1 MEVDPLNS
9 RSRSRGRRPGRVRP
23 VAVTL
28 VAMLALSVPLTALAQ
43 EASGS
48 PAPGSPA
55 PSVAPSGDPGAID
68 FPVMLGG
75 QLLSSETFSGSE
87 WLARF
92 SEGESADPAYVEGTQ
107 ALVESVGK
115 SIDDLSVKTALYE
128 PSPDQRA
135 SVVAFRVEGADARDF
150 AEDAVGLLL
159 GDIETPGLVMRPFGS
174 KWTLRVTDAAQP
186 GVYPRTVYL
195 KDDTAW
201 IIEGD
206 EEYVWDALDQ
216 LPAPSPAGALPGD
229 ALLTEVPFTLDG
241 RRRIGLYEA
250 TEPLFLPTLS
260 ERLGPEVDEW
270 LLDLYLHAGV
280 SPSEILGVIAWWG
293 LESNQDGIQIEGY
306 RLPEGAAEQ
315 LEQLRS
321 EIVLGEG
328 IETAS
333 YATLLEGVGRS
344 EQELGGRSVTTL
356 DYGSTKQ
363 HVFSGADTVW
373 IVTDHVGEPELA
385 EEAIAALP

>member
-1 MEVDPLNS
+1 MEVDLLNS
-9 RSRSRGRRPGRVRP
+9 RTRSGAGRITP
-23 VAVTL
+23 VVATL
-28 VAMLALSVPLTALAQ
+28 VAVIAVSLPATSLAQ
-43 EASGS
+43 DATD
-48 PAPGSPA
+48 SPA
-55 PSVAPSGDPGAID
+55 PSVAAGSDPGAID

-75 QLLSSETFSGSE
+75 QLLTAETFNGSE
-87 WLARF
+87 WVARF
-92 SEGESADPAYVEGTQ
+92 SEGESADPAYVEGTL

-115 SIDDLSVKTALYE
+115 SIDDLSVKTASFE
-128 PSPDQRA
+128 PVEGQFA
-135 SVVAFRVEGADARDF
+135 SVAAFRVAGADARDF
-150 AEDAVGLLL
+150 AEEAVDLLL
-159 GDIETPGLVMRPFGS
+159 GDITDPGLVMRPFGS
-174 KWTLRVTDAAQP
+174 KWTLRVVDAAQP
-186 GVYPRTVYL
+186 GVYPRTIYL
-195 KDDTAW
+195 RDDTAW

-216 LPAPSPAGALPGD
+216 LPAPSPASALPGD
-229 ALLTEVPFTLDG
+229 SLLTEVPFTLDD

-270 LLDLYLHAGV
+270 LLDLYLNAGV

-306 RLPEGAAEQ
+306 RLPEAAAEQ

-328 IETAS
+328 VETAS

-356 DYGSTKQ
+356 DYGSAKQ
-363 HVFSGADTVW
+363 HVFSSADTVW

>member
-1 MEVDPLNS
+1 MEVYPLNS
-9 RSRSRGRRPGRVRP
+9 RTRSNGGRGGRARP

-28 VAMLALSVPLTALAQ
+28 VAMLALSLPSVALAQ
-43 EASGS
+43 EVTD
-48 PAPGSPA
+48 SPA
-55 PSVAPSGDPGAID
+55 PSVAPGGDSGAID

-75 QLLSSETFSGSE
+75 QLLTTETFSGSE
-87 WLARF
+87 WVARF
-92 SEGESADPAYVEGTQ
+92 SEGESADAAYVEGTQ

-115 SIDDLSVKTALYE
+115 SIDDLSVKTASFE
-128 PSPDQRA
+128 PSPGQRA
-135 SVVAFRVEGADARDF
+135 TVAAFRVDGADARDF
-150 AEDAVGLLL
+150 AEEAVDLLL
-159 GDIETPGLVMRPFGS
+159 GDISAPQLVMRPFGS
-174 KWTLRVTDAAQP
+174 KWTLRVVDAEMP

-229 ALLTEVPFTLDG
+229 ALLTEVPYTLDG
-241 RRRIGLYEA
+241 RRRIGLYES

-260 ERLGPEVDEW
+260 ERLGPELDGW
-270 LLDLYLHAGV
+270 LLDLYLRAGV

-306 RLPEGAAEQ
+306 RLPQDAAEQ

-328 IETAS
+328 AESASFTA
-333 YATLLEGVGRS
+333 LLEGVGRS
-344 EQELGGRSVTTL
+344 EQELGGRTVTTL
-356 DYGSTKQ
+356 DFGDSRQ
-363 HVFSGADTVW
+363 HVFSGVDTVW

-385 EEAIAALP
+385 EEAIASLP

>member
-1 MEVDPLNS
+1 LNS
-9 RSRSRGRRPGRVRP
+9 RTRNHGGRAGRVP
-23 VAVTL
+23 SVTVTL
-28 VAMLALSVPLTALAQ
+28 VAVLALSLPSVALAQ
-43 EASGS
+43 EVTD
-48 PAPGSPA
+48 SPA
-55 PSVAPSGDPGAID
+55 PSVSPGGDSGAID

-75 QLLSSETFSGSE
+75 QLLTAETFSGPE
-87 WLARF
+87 WVARF
-92 SEGESADPAYVEGTQ
+92 SEGESADAAYVEGTQ

-115 SIDDLSVKTALYE
+115 SIDDLSVKTAAYE
-128 PSPDQRA
+128 PSPGERA
-135 SVVAFRVEGADARDF
+135 IVAAFRVDGADARDF
-150 AEDAVGLLL
+150 AEEAVDLVL
-159 GDIETPGLVMRPFGS
+159 GDISAPQLVMRPFGS
-174 KWTLRVTDAAQP
+174 KWTLRVVDVEMP
-186 GVYPRTVYL
+186 GVYPRTIYL

-229 ALLTEVPFTLDG
+229 DLLTQVPYTLDG

-260 ERLGPEVDEW
+260 ERPGPELDGW
-270 LLDLYLHAGV
+270 LLDLYLRAGV

-306 RLPEGAAEQ
+306 RLPQDAAEQ

-321 EIVLGEG
+321 KIVLGEG
-328 IETAS
+328 AESTS

-344 EQELGGRSVTTL
+344 EQELGGRTVTTL
-356 DYGSTKQ
+356 DYGDAKQ

-385 EEAIAALP
+385 EEAIAGLP